1 VFDRYKREF
10 CFPVHIHKEYELNLV
25 YGARGATRIV
35 GDSVCEI
42 SDRDLVLI
50 TGSYLEHAWLNGNF
64 SRNADVHEVCVQFSP
79 DLFESG
85 FIDKKMFE
93 YARRGIAFSE
103 ETVSRVEPIVENLI
117 RSEDR
122 FDSVLNFLMLLNC
135 LARESDYHI
144 LAQRS
149 VSIENNVNYD
159 MPRIQKVMQFL
170 NDNFHRD
177 ISIAEVKAL
186 VNMSEPTF
194 RRFIKRHS
202 GKSFVNLL
210 NDIRLGAASRM
221 LIENPTKN
229 VSEIAYKC
237 GFNNLSNF
245 NRIFKKKK
253 SCSPKEFRENY
264 RKKKKLI

>member
-1 VFDRYKREF
+1 MPNPDILTEIPPISGQDCFVVFDRYKREF

-25 YGARGATRIV
+25 CGARGATRIV
-35 GDSVCEI
+35 GDSVREI

-64 SRNADVHEVCVQFSP
+64 SKNADVHEVCVQFSP

-85 FIDKKMFE
+85 FIDKKQFYPIKKMFE

-103 ETVSRVEPIVENLI
+103 ETVSRVEPIVGNLI

-170 NDNFHRD
+170 NDNFRN
-177 ISIAEVKAL
+177 AV
-186 VNMSEPTF
+186 
-194 RRFIKRHS
+194 
-202 GKSFVNLL
+202 
-210 NDIRLGAASRM
+210 
-221 LIENPTKN
+221 
-229 VSEIAYKC
+229 
-237 GFNNLSNF
+237 
-245 NRIFKKKK
+245 
-253 SCSPKEFRENY
+253 
-264 RKKKKLI
+264 

>member
-1 VFDRYKREF
+1 MRS
-10 CFPVHIHKEYELNLV
+10 
-25 YGARGATRIV
+25 AGATRIV
-35 GDSVCEI
+35 GDSVREI

-64 SRNADVHEVCVQFSP
+64 SKNADVHEVCVQFSP

-85 FIDKKMFE
+85 FIDKKQFYPIKKMFE

-122 FDSVLNFLMLLNC
+122 FDSVLNFLMLL
-135 LARESDYHI
+135 
-144 LAQRS
+144 
-149 VSIENNVNYD
+149 NVNYD

-245 NRIFKKKK
+245 NRIFKKGKGLTPSPFKTFYTQKK
-253 SCSPKEFRENY
+253 ISV
-264 RKKKKLI
+264 

>member
-1 VFDRYKREF
+1 MPNPDILTEIPPISGQDSFVVFDRYKREF

-85 FIDKKMFE
+85 FIDKKQFYPIKKMFE

-149 VSIENNVNYD
+149 VSIENNVTYD
-159 MPRIQKVMQFL
+159 MPR
-170 NDNFHRD
+170 
-177 ISIAEVKAL
+177 
-186 VNMSEPTF
+186 
-194 RRFIKRHS
+194 
-202 GKSFVNLL
+202 VNLL

-245 NRIFKKKK
+245 NRIFKKGKGLTPSAFKTFYTQKK
-253 SCSPKEFRENY
+253 ISV
-264 RKKKKLI
+264 